1 MTHARLNLYTGSL
14 TFLVIA
20 LAIINWNLTPESASS
35 WIAAMV
41 TMPVIWVVA
50 SVKMKLSKRT
60 KLNEMELKFF
70 SAAVI
75 FAGLLLVFSLAMR
88 LAGTLFDI
96 EMSLIDR
103 ARNVFSGFVL
113 LYFANMMP
121 KLIGPALKGK
131 CSNTSANS
139 VRRFAGWALVIG
151 ALGYIGAWI
160 FAPISQ
166 ASILAQ
172 ICVGGAVIL
181 VMLRILYA
189 FFMERKAEA

>member
-20 LAIINWNLTPESASS
+20 LAIINWNFMPESGPS

-41 TMPVIWVVA
+41 TMPVIWLIA
-50 SVKMKLSKRT
+50 GVKMKLSDRA

-75 FAGLLLVFSLAMR
+75 LAGLLLAFSLTAR

-96 EMSLIDR
+96 ETSLIDR

-131 CSNTSANS
+131 CTNTAANS

-160 FAPISQ
+160 FAPMSQ
-166 ASILAQ
+166 ASTLAQ
-172 ICVGGAVIL
+172 MILGGAVIL
-181 VMLRILYA
+181 VVLRVSFA
-189 FFMERKAEA
+189 VFRKQTKTP